1 MRKALLVLVG
11 GAVVA
16 TAVAVPSWRL
26 AAQRGPEAVSLVQLI
41 ATPEKYQ
48 GKPVQVFGFMRLEHE
63 GNAIY
68 LHKEDYENAL
78 YKNGLWLTNVDTAE
92 HRAKH
97 NLKYVLVE
105 GTFDGKAHGHFGLW
119 SGTIKDIKRVDLWG
133 TSAPRGRK

>member
-11 GAVVA
+11 GAVLA
-16 TAVAVPSWRL
+16 MAVAVPSWRL
-26 AAQRGPEAVSLVQLI
+26 AAQRGPDAVSLVQLI

-68 LHKEDYENAL
+68 LHREDYENAL

-97 NLKYVLVE
+97 NLKYVLIE
-105 GTFDGKAHGHFGLW
+105 GTFDGKERGHFGLW
-119 SGTIKDIKRVDLWG
+119 SGSIKDIKRVQLWG
-133 TSAPRGRK
+133 TSAPRK